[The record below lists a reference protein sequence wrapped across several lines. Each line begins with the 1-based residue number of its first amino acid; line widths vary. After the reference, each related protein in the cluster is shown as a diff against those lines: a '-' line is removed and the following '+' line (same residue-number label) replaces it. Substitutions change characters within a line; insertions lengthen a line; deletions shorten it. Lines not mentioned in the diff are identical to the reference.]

1 MPVFF
6 DLSSADKII
15 SQTESACLSASGSCA
30 KEPGLSPLFRW
41 METNVPLLYAN
52 QLIGIIHGD
61 IHASNLVR
69 EDGALRYILDW
80 QRPMLAPLALE
91 QAIALRL
98 AGYESEDKDWQ
109 NLASICQILWFAWA
123 HAHVLP
129 IEGVR
134 QSMWKLISDFSD
146 GL

>member
-1 MPVFF
+1 MCSIV
-6 DLSSADKII
+6 I
-15 SQTESACLSASGSCA
+15 
-30 KEPGLSPLFRW
+30 
-41 METNVPLLYAN
+41 
-52 QLIGIIHGD
+52 
-61 IHASNLVR
+61 

-80 QRPMLAPLALE
+80 QRFMLAPLALE

-109 NLASICQILWFAWA
+109 NLASICQILWFVWA

-129 IEGVR
+129 IEGAR
-134 QSMWKLISDFSD
+134 HSMWKLISDFSD